1 MSGRYLGMGFEVH
14 SPVSILGFTD
24 IYGLASLGCVP
35 TERSQRLTVPNIRAD
50 SGKYEG
56 LAGGAA
62 RVDVDVDRTLKNYDS
77 RS

>member
-1 MSGRYLGMGFEVH
+1 MSGRYLGMGFEVR
-14 SPVSILGFTD
+14 SLQSNLGFAC
-24 IYGLASLGCVP
+24 IYGVASFGYVP

-62 RVDVDVDRTLKNYDS
+62 RVDVDVDRTL
-77 RS
+77 